1 MAMFEDVLSRAKSM
15 AQSAG
20 KKTEELVELTKT
32 KVQIGDL
39 RREISSLYEGLGR
52 LVYDSRHSEES
63 VDELVDACV
72 EQLDE
77 QLKELARLEERVME
91 SKSVIRCDSC
101 GSFNA
106 QDASFCNQCGKKL
119 N

>member
-20 KKTEELVELTKT
+20 KKTEELVGMAKLR
-32 KVQIGDL
+32 VQIGDL

-52 LVYDSRHSEES
+52 LVYDSRTTEES
-63 VDELVDACV
+63 VDDLIDACV
-72 EQLDE
+72 AQLDE

-91 SKSVIRCDSC
+91 SKNVIRCDTC
-101 GSFNA
+101 GAFNA
-106 QDASFCNQCGKKL
+106 NDATFCNQCGNKL
-119 N
+119 D